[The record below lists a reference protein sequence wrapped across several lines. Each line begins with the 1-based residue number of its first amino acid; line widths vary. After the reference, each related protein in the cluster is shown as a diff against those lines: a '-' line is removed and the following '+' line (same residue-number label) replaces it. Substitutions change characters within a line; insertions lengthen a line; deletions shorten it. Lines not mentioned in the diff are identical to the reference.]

1 MRHFPSIEGAC
12 RAEFEP
18 SRDPVARTS
27 PLKFLTDNLLLIVIA
42 FVSGGMLF
50 WPMINRRAGGPLL
63 DTLGATRL
71 INDSNAVVIDVRSNS
86 EFADGHLP
94 SAKNIPLEDLEKRAD
109 EIPAGKPVLL
119 VCATGARSGRA
130 SGILRKASR
139 TEVFN
144 LDGGLGAWRQAG
156 LPVVK

>member
-1 MRHFPSIEGAC
+1 M
-12 RAEFEP
+12 
-18 SRDPVARTS
+18 
-27 PLKFLTDNLLLIVIA
+27 KFLTDNILLIVIA

-50 WPMINRRAGGPLL
+50 WPMISRRAGGPML

-94 SAKNIPLEDLEKRAD
+94 AAKNIPLEDVEKRAG

-130 SGILRKASR
+130 SGLLRKSGRAD
-139 TEVFN
+139 VYN